1 MLLCDVGNFSAK
13 FWDDGRLFSLS
24 IDELNKFNPKED
36 VYYISVNS
44 KFIPKSSRFIDIKDY
59 FKFDTIYKGLGIDR
73 IAGCYTIENGVI
85 VDAGSAITI
94 DLMISN
100 THQGGFITP
109 GIGSYINAYKSI
121 SPVLDIPFN
130 SQIELDYFPQ
140 KTNDAVAYGVV
151 KPLVLAINEM
161 AKNKEI
167 YFTGGDGSFFVK
179 FFEKAIFDKNLV
191 FRGMLKA
198 IDEHNS
204 KTTKDNKW

>member
-1 MLLCDVGNFSAK
+1 MLLCDIGNFSAK
-13 FWDDGRLFSLS
+13 FWDDGRVFSLNF
-24 IDELNKFNPKED
+24 DELNKFKPKEK
-36 VYYISVNS
+36 VYYINVNS
-44 KFIPKSSRFIDIKDY
+44 KFTPKSDKFIDIKDY

-73 IAGCYTIENGVI
+73 IAGCYTIENGVV
-85 VDAGSAITI
+85 VDAGSAITV

-100 THQGGFITP
+100 THQGGFILP
-109 GIGSYINAYKSI
+109 GIAALLKACHSI

-204 KTTKDNKW
+204 KTTKDNK